1 MFHDLS
7 TCSCLR
13 AAVNETFLTFTVHHI
28 SPSTIEKFSRNI
40 AFLGSRLKIIFIG
53 SRTCCQLYC
62 TFTWCAI
69 TCQCIVIISDLF
81 DLSIEI
87 QISYRFIAS
96 LCIIKTESFSCPQPV
111 VLLLLTKVGS
121 PWGDR
126 SILISG
132 IQSCFIL
139 FEEIPFH
146 LLCSCISRC
155 SRFPWHSSCHQIS
168 ILIKQ
173 IISCMTI
180 GLDFQKTILCCKIA
194 IFSSCFCGIFC
205 TGGFCCVLILQVQI
219 TGSAVCV
226 LICWCRFCHFCFCI
240 LSLILLF
247 CTLRICCIFRYLRCF
262 DSICCIF
269 SYLSCIIP
277 GITAV
282 CLDFRRILS
291 CLCLGCSALR
301 CCLLTELIEIPLSDP
316 IVFLGNDYTVYDL
329 CSGCSCRCRIC
340 TTCIHCIFL
349 RIRTVHRWIFQ
360 LSHISRIKVICRIFR
375 RCFSNIRCLGNIR
388 CLSNVRCL
396 GDIRCLNRILRHYH
410 FICTVVVFIR
420 LRLLLISDFI
430 TEAVFWAS
438 ACLCCLHIRAA
449 QSRRS
454 GFQSTTHAQCKAE
467 HDCHNSSLHDNP
479 SWSCCCK

>member
-1 MFHDLS
+1 MAVCDIIGIVLILSLRHCTLHYIATGIQHVQIFLGHYHRYINTMFHDLS

-53 SRTCCQLYC
+53 SRTCFQLYC

-155 SRFPWHSSCHQIS
+155 SRFP
-168 ILIKQ
+168 
-173 IISCMTI
+173 
-180 GLDFQKTILCCKIA
+180 
-194 IFSSCFCGIFC
+194 
-205 TGGFCCVLILQVQI
+205 
-219 TGSAVCV
+219 
-226 LICWCRFCHFCFCI
+226 
-240 LSLILLF
+240 
-247 CTLRICCIFRYLRCF
+247 
-262 DSICCIF
+262 
-269 SYLSCIIP
+269 
-277 GITAV
+277 
-282 CLDFRRILS
+282 
-291 CLCLGCSALR
+291 
-301 CCLLTELIEIPLSDP
+301 
-316 IVFLGNDYTVYDL
+316 
-329 CSGCSCRCRIC
+329 
-340 TTCIHCIFL
+340 
-349 RIRTVHRWIFQ
+349 
-360 LSHISRIKVICRIFR
+360 
-375 RCFSNIRCLGNIR
+375 
-388 CLSNVRCL
+388 
-396 GDIRCLNRILRHYH
+396 
-410 FICTVVVFIR
+410 
-420 LRLLLISDFI
+420 
-430 TEAVFWAS
+430 
-438 ACLCCLHIRAA
+438 
-449 QSRRS
+449 
-454 GFQSTTHAQCKAE
+454 
-467 HDCHNSSLHDNP
+467 
-479 SWSCCCK
+479 